1 MEERSGSFLP
11 ELPYTNRGVIRQKEE
26 LSALIDW
33 CQITIKEVP
42 LEAVIED
49 VLRIPMELMTVTG
62 YEKGIAG
69 HEVVA
74 IFANIKVLKPTG
86 NAQYQGF
93 QILMSGKGC
102 RNYENFLQLNGETW
116 FDFLNR
122 VCQYHI
128 NFPRIDLAIDDR
140 KPYLSIPDLIVRTKE
155 GLLSSKLREIDF
167 HDSGELKEEVFQSKG
182 GSLYLGSSASNLRLV
197 FYEKGYEQ
205 NKKYGT
211 ELDENWNRYE
221 LRFRQEM
228 AVSVV
233 QELLKYRD
241 VAGLAMEV
249 LNSKIRFLEKPTD
262 STTTRKRLYP
272 TYQAWAELMKDI
284 GKVTLITSDLTFE
297 QVRVFSEALT
307 TDELNNAA
315 EPANDNVVLWLNF
328 DGRLED
334 DIATDVDKRMLEA
347 LVDYCLSL
355 ESGDYLEAGWSAM
368 QKPLETAK
376 TVLADKQATRKE
388 VADAEKALSEAKEAL
403 VYVKDLKDAIDVA
416 DKEIVPNKDKY
427 TKDSYKVFSDAL
439 KEAKAIRNKKDA
451 TQAEVNKAKITLLDA
466 QNALV
471 NIADKSDLSKAI
483 KDAEQLLKKESLTPS
498 SEQEL
503 KAAIEAAKKVNDDE
517 NATQEAVDAATEAL
531 KEAMGAIRTMADFK
545 ELEKTVNRIDEM
557 KLDKY
562 TEESVQILKKA
573 LADAKAVL
581 ANKESTQK
589 EVDDALSTLL
599 AAEKG
604 LVKKQDG
611 GNNGGNNGGS
621 NGGNNQNNGNHG
633 NPNRPVKTG
642 DTSPVMAFGLAAV
655 ATGLAGAVAM
665 YTKRRKRS

>member
-1 MEERSGSFLP
+1 
-11 ELPYTNRGVIRQKEE
+11 
-26 LSALIDW
+26 
-33 CQITIKEVP
+33 
-42 LEAVIED
+42 
-49 VLRIPMELMTVTG
+49 
-62 YEKGIAG
+62 
-69 HEVVA
+69 
-74 IFANIKVLKPTG
+74 
-86 NAQYQGF
+86 
-93 QILMSGKGC
+93 
-102 RNYENFLQLNGETW
+102 
-116 FDFLNR
+116 
-122 VCQYHI
+122 
-128 NFPRIDLAIDDR
+128 
-140 KPYLSIPDLIVRTKE
+140 
-155 GLLSSKLREIDF
+155 
-167 HDSGELKEEVFQSKG
+167 
-182 GSLYLGSSASNLRLV
+182 
-197 FYEKGYEQ
+197 
-205 NKKYGT
+205 
-211 ELDENWNRYE
+211 
-221 LRFRQEM
+221 
-228 AVSVV
+228 
-233 QELLKYRD
+233 
-241 VAGLAMEV
+241 
-249 LNSKIRFLEKPTD
+249 
-262 STTTRKRLYP
+262 
-272 TYQAWAELMKDI
+272 MKDI

-483 KDAEQLLKKESLTPS
+483 KDVEQLLKKESLTPS

>member
-1 MEERSGSFLP
+1 MG
-11 ELPYTNRGVIRQKEE
+11 
-26 LSALIDW
+26 
-33 CQITIKEVP
+33 
-42 LEAVIED
+42 
-49 VLRIPMELMTVTG
+49 LMTVTG

-74 IFANIKVLKPTG
+74 IFDNIKVLKPTG

-211 ELDENWNRYE
+211 ELEENWNRYE

-233 QELLKYRD
+233 QELLRYRD

>member
-1 MEERSGSFLP
+1 
-11 ELPYTNRGVIRQKEE
+11 
-26 LSALIDW
+26 
-33 CQITIKEVP
+33 
-42 LEAVIED
+42 
-49 VLRIPMELMTVTG
+49 MTVTG

-74 IFANIKVLKPTG
+74 IFDNIKVLKPTG

-233 QELLKYRD
+233 QALLRYRD

>member
-1 MEERSGSFLP
+1 MG
-11 ELPYTNRGVIRQKEE
+11 
-26 LSALIDW
+26 
-33 CQITIKEVP
+33 
-42 LEAVIED
+42 
-49 VLRIPMELMTVTG
+49 LMTVTG

-74 IFANIKVLKPTG
+74 IFDNIKVLKPTG

-102 RNYENFLQLNGETW
+102 RNYENFLQLNEETW

-211 ELDENWNRYE
+211 ELEENWNRYE

-233 QELLKYRD
+233 QELLRYRD

>member
-1 MEERSGSFLP
+1 MG
-11 ELPYTNRGVIRQKEE
+11 
-26 LSALIDW
+26 
-33 CQITIKEVP
+33 
-42 LEAVIED
+42 
-49 VLRIPMELMTVTG
+49 LMTVTG

-74 IFANIKVLKPTG
+74 IFDNIKVLKPTG

-233 QELLKYRD
+233 QELLRYRD

>member
-1 MEERSGSFLP
+1 MG
-11 ELPYTNRGVIRQKEE
+11 
-26 LSALIDW
+26 
-33 CQITIKEVP
+33 
-42 LEAVIED
+42 
-49 VLRIPMELMTVTG
+49 LMTVTG

-74 IFANIKVLKPTG
+74 IFDNIKVLKPTG

-102 RNYENFLQLNGETW
+102 RNYENFLQLNEETW

-128 NFPRIDLAIDDR
+128 NVPRIDLAIDDR

-155 GLLSSKLREIDF
+155 GLLSTKLREIDF

-233 QELLKYRD
+233 KELLRYRD

>member
-1 MEERSGSFLP
+1 MG
-11 ELPYTNRGVIRQKEE
+11 
-26 LSALIDW
+26 
-33 CQITIKEVP
+33 
-42 LEAVIED
+42 
-49 VLRIPMELMTVTG
+49 LMTVTG

-74 IFANIKVLKPTG
+74 IFDNIKVLKPTG

-102 RNYENFLQLNGETW
+102 RNYENFLQLNEETW

-211 ELDENWNRYE
+211 ELEENWNRYE

-233 QELLKYRD
+233 RELLRYRD

>member
-1 MEERSGSFLP
+1 MG
-11 ELPYTNRGVIRQKEE
+11 
-26 LSALIDW
+26 
-33 CQITIKEVP
+33 
-42 LEAVIED
+42 
-49 VLRIPMELMTVTG
+49 LMTVTG

-74 IFANIKVLKPTG
+74 IFDNIKVLKPTG

-102 RNYENFLQLNGETW
+102 RNYENFLQLNEETW

-262 STTTRKRLYP
+262 STTTQKRLYP

-611 GNNGGNNGGS
+611 GNNGGS

>member
-1 MEERSGSFLP
+1 
-11 ELPYTNRGVIRQKEE
+11 
-26 LSALIDW
+26 
-33 CQITIKEVP
+33 
-42 LEAVIED
+42 
-49 VLRIPMELMTVTG
+49 MTVTG

-74 IFANIKVLKPTG
+74 IFDNIKVLKPTG

-262 STTTRKRLYP
+262 STTTQKRLYP

-611 GNNGGNNGGS
+611 GNNGGS